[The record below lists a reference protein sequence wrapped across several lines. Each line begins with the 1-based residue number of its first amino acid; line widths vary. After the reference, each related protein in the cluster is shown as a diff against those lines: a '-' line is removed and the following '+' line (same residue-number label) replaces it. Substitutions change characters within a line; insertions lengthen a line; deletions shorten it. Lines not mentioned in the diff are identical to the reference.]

1 MPLPHVH
8 IAGHVSLPGSAAET
22 ARFLSPQGAR
32 VWVLS
37 KREARMIVRERKAR
51 TGSLHCPPRQFVSPS
66 AEGSRFVSGG
76 FYTHSLFSIGFAVL
90 DELAIERAAIDPQE
104 VSGIFFLAL
113 TPLQC
118 QEDIF
123 PLQIDERSPTQKGC
137 L

>member
-1 MPLPHVH
+1 MPLPQVH
-8 IAGHVSLPGSAAET
+8 IAGHGRLTGSAAET

-32 VWVLS
+32 VWGLS
-37 KREARMIVRERKAR
+37 KREARMIVKERKAH

-76 FYTHSLFSIGFAVL
+76 FYSHSLFSIGFAVL
-90 DELAIERAAIDPQE
+90 EEFAIERAAINPQE

-113 TPLQC
+113 TPLQG

-123 PLQIDERSPTQKGC
+123 PLQIDERGTTQKGR